1 MASTYSTNLKLEL
14 MGTGDQ
20 SGTWGDTTNTNLGTL
35 LEQAIVGYETQAI
48 TDGADTVLTIANG
61 ASSTARNYVLQLTGA
76 LTANRNLIVPAIE
89 KSYIIHNATTGGF
102 SVTVKVSGQTGV
114 TVANGKRALVY
125 NNGTDI
131 IEFANA
137 PVTEAG
143 TQTLTNKTLTSPTI
157 NTPTISGATVI
168 SDNSSGNALRITQ
181 TGAGNALVV
190 EDSANP
196 DSTPVAIDT
205 DGHLIVGATT
215 YQAVTGV
222 GDFGIQNSALGARSN
237 IGDFRWSNDAI
248 GPQFHFLKSRGATTG
263 TQAVVSSGDQ
273 TGGLVFYGSDGT
285 SFIQTA
291 IINAVIDGTP
301 GTNDMPGRLV
311 FSTTAD
317 GASSPTER
325 FRIGSAGQWGIGG
338 ATYGSAGAMFMSN
351 GAAAAPSWQ
360 KPGTRVSS
368 AASITSPLAWN
379 SDNFDQYAYTA
390 LANNLT
396 INADAG
402 TPVDGQKAIFRIQD
416 NGTARVIT
424 FTGGSAK
431 SFEPIGTSLIA
442 SGSNWTYTTT
452 INKKTYFGCIFNA
465 ADNRWDILALSQEA

>member
-143 TQTLTNKTLTSPTI
+143 TQTLTNKTLTSPVISTI
-157 NTPTISGATVI
+157 NNSGTVTLPTGTRTLVATDTSDTLTNKTISVDDNTISGIAASSFVL
-168 SDNSSGNALRITQ
+168 SNGSGN
-181 TGAGNALVV
+181 
-190 EDSANP
+190 
-196 DSTPVAIDT
+196 ID
-205 DGHLIVGATT
+205 
-215 YQAVTGV
+215 
-222 GDFGIQNSALGARSN
+222 
-237 IGDFRWSNDAI
+237 
-248 GPQFHFLKSRGATTG
+248 
-263 TQAVVSSGDQ
+263 
-273 TGGLVFYGSDGT
+273 
-285 SFIQTA
+285 
-291 IINAVIDGTP
+291 
-301 GTNDMPGRLV
+301 
-311 FSTTAD
+311 
-317 GASSPTER
+317 
-325 FRIGSAGQWGIGG
+325 
-338 ATYGSAGAMFMSN
+338 
-351 GAAAAPSWQ
+351 GAAAQ
-360 KPGTRVSS
+360 KVVPTGTVVGTTDTQTLTNKRIDPRVSS
-368 AASITSPLAWN
+368 AASTTSPLAWN

-390 LANNLT
+390 LANALT
-396 INADAG
+396 ISADAG
-402 TPVDGQKAIFRIQD
+402 TPVNGQKAIFRIQD
-416 NGTARVIT
+416 NGTARVLT
-424 FTGGSAK
+424 FTGGVSK
-431 SFEPIGTSLIA
+431 GFEPIGVTMTT
-442 SGSNWTYTTT
+442 SGSDFTYTTT

-465 ADNRWDILALSQEA
+465 ADNRWDIVAIAQEA

>member
-61 ASSTARNYVLQLTGA
+61 ASSTARNYVLQLTGV

-143 TQTLTNKTLTSPTI
+143 TQTLTNKTLTSPVISTI
-157 NTPTISGATVI
+157 NNSGTVTLPTGTRTLVATDTSDTLTNKTISVDDNTISGIAASSFVL
-168 SDNSSGNALRITQ
+168 SNGSGN
-181 TGAGNALVV
+181 
-190 EDSANP
+190 
-196 DSTPVAIDT
+196 ID
-205 DGHLIVGATT
+205 
-215 YQAVTGV
+215 
-222 GDFGIQNSALGARSN
+222 
-237 IGDFRWSNDAI
+237 
-248 GPQFHFLKSRGATTG
+248 
-263 TQAVVSSGDQ
+263 
-273 TGGLVFYGSDGT
+273 
-285 SFIQTA
+285 
-291 IINAVIDGTP
+291 
-301 GTNDMPGRLV
+301 
-311 FSTTAD
+311 
-317 GASSPTER
+317 
-325 FRIGSAGQWGIGG
+325 
-338 ATYGSAGAMFMSN
+338 
-351 GAAAAPSWQ
+351 GAAAQ
-360 KPGTRVSS
+360 KVVPTGTVVGTTDTQTLTNKRIDPRVSS
-368 AASITSPLAWN
+368 AASTTSPLAWN

-390 LANNLT
+390 LANALT
-396 INADAG
+396 ISADAG
-402 TPVDGQKAIFRIQD
+402 TPVNGQKAIFRIQD
-416 NGTARVIT
+416 NGTARVLT
-424 FTGGSAK
+424 FTGGVSK
-431 SFEPIGTSLIA
+431 GFEPIGVTMTT
-442 SGSNWTYTTT
+442 SGSDFTYTTT

-465 ADNRWDILALSQEA
+465 ADNRWDIVAIAQEA